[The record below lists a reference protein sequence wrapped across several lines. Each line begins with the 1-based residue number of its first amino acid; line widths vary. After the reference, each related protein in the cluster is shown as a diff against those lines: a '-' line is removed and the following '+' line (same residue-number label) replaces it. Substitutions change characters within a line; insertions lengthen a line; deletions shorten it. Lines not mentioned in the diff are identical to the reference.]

1 MHILNDYNNI
11 KQCRSELQIG
21 TDIPLN
27 PNSRQRKKSGPTFSA
42 FLKKAFFFEGGGG
55 NFQESSLVLIPIVL
69 DSRNRMALS
78 DFKNSAYSM
87 SYG

>member
-1 MHILNDYNNI
+1 LHILNDYNNI

-42 FLKKAFFFEGGGG
+42 FLKKAFFFEGGGQFSG
-55 NFQESSLVLIPIVL
+55 IEFGI
-69 DSRNRMALS
+69 DS
-78 DFKNSAYSM
+78 YSFGLKK
-87 SYG
+87 SNGVVRF